1 MILGAFPC
9 MAFKS
14 VSHDSQS
21 KTNKLN
27 KTKMVAQEL
36 KAVIFLDTTKAK

>member
-14 VSHDSQS
+14 VFHDSQS
-21 KTNKLN
+21 KMNKLS
-27 KTKMVAQEL
+27 KTKMVAQEF
-36 KAVIFLDTTKAK
+36 KAVICLDKTKGK